1 MLNCEILLLLVV
13 IIILIVLHQK
23 SENFTSIDQN
33 YFLYK
38 PGAIVNPKNS
48 IYYIDINNIV
58 LEKGEYHIRMFN
70 KTNHDIVNS
79 LVGKYVIKLDLSKQ
93 NKTCSLS
100 SPYQELV
107 YIRKANNEWYVFNYQ
122 GELYKINDKNMCIY
136 LDEKLSKLL
145 YKENFTNL
153 DNTQIYFPSSIF
165 KYNNLKI
172 HFTLDKNTNGNFN
185 IEISDNKDN
194 VFPDFYDNGIV
205 FLLHDNILYLKKI
218 TGDWMYLHL
227 EHPDIY
233 MKYTL
238 PSKYVELDKILEE
251 KLEEIN
257 KNNK

>member
-93 NKTCSLS
+93 NKSCSLS

-172 HFTLDKNTNGNFN
+172 HFTLDKNTNGNYN

-194 VFPDFYDNGIV
+194 VFPDYYENGIV

-227 EHPDIY
+227 EHPNIY

>member
-1 MLNCEILLLLVV
+1 MLNCEILLLVVV
-13 IIILIVLHQK
+13 IIILIVLHQRR
-23 SENFTSIDQN
+23 ENFTSIDVK

-48 IYYIDINNIV
+48 IYYIDINDIV

-79 LVGKYVIKLDLSKQ
+79 LVGRFVIKLDLSIQCKR
-93 NKTCSLS
+93 CSLS

-107 YIRKANNEWYVFNYQ
+107 YIKKANNEWYIFNYQ
-122 GELYKINDKNMCIY
+122 GELYKIDDKNMCIY
-136 LDEKLSKLL
+136 LDEKLSNLL
-145 YKENFTNL
+145 YKENFSNL
-153 DNTQIYFPSSIF
+153 ENTQIFFPTSIF
-165 KYNNLKI
+165 TYNNLDI
-172 HFTLDKNTNGNFN
+172 HFSMDKNINGNYN
-185 IEISDNKDN
+185 IQITDNKDN
-194 VFPDFYDNGIV
+194 VFPDYYENGIV
-205 FLLHDNILYLKKI
+205 FLLYDNILYLKKI
-218 TGDWMYLHL
+218 SGDWMYLHL

-251 KLEEIN
+251 KLEEMN

>member
-1 MLNCEILLLLVV
+1 MLNCEILLLVVV

-23 SENFTSIDQN
+23 QENFSSIEQK

-48 IYYIDINNIV
+48 IYYIDINKVV
-58 LEKGEYHIRMFN
+58 LEKGEYHIKMFN

-79 LVGKYVIKLDLSKQ
+79 IVGKYVMKLDLSKQ

-107 YIRKANNEWYVFNYQ
+107 YIRKTNNEWYVFNYQ
-122 GELYKINDKNMCIY
+122 GELYKINDINMCMY
-136 LDEKLSKLL
+136 LDDKLSILV
-145 YKENFTNL
+145 YTENFSNL

-165 KYNNLKI
+165 KYNNLDI
-172 HFTLDKNTNGNFN
+172 HFSLDKNINGNYN

-194 VFPDFYDNGIV
+194 IFPDYYENGIV

-227 EHPDIY
+227 EHPNIY